1 MNILGSKSL
10 QAIIKDLLIKK
21 PHLRDD
27 DNKLLANVWFL
38 ATKPLKEEWLDFLAL
53 IADGK
58 LPTPSA
64 ITRCR
69 RKMQEM
75 HPVLRGE
82 MWYKRHDLQ
91 EQVKIELKEMEKW

>member
-1 MNILGSKSL
+1 MNVLGSESL
-10 QAIIKDLLIKK
+10 QTIIKDLLIKH
-21 PHLRDD
+21 PHLRDN

-38 ATKPLKEEWLDFLAL
+38 TTDPLEEEWLDFLDL
-53 IADGK
+53 IAKGD

-75 HPVLRGE
+75 HPTLRGK

-91 EQVKIELKEMEKW
+91 EQVKIELKEMEK

>member
-1 MNILGSKSL
+1 MRYIKEKTIN
-10 QAIIKDLLIKK
+10 IIKHLLSNH

-27 DNKLLANVWFL
+27 DNKLIANVWFL
-38 ATKPLKEEWLDFLAL
+38 TTNPLKEAWLDFLSLLAKG
-53 IADGK
+53 D
-58 LPTPSA
+58 LPTSSA

-75 HPVLRGE
+75 HPALRGK

-91 EQVKIELKEMEKW
+91 EQVKMELKEMEK